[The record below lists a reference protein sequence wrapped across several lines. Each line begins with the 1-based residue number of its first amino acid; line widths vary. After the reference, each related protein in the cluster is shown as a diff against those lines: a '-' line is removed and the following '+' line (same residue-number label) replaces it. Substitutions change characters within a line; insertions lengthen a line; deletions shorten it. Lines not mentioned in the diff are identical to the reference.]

1 MVPDSRSG
9 AASVRRESRGKLMS
23 ANLTGRVVVV
33 TGGNSG
39 IGLALA
45 EGCAKAGADVA
56 IWGRRADRNEASAEK
71 LRAHGVRAL
80 GVVCDVSNEQQISEA
95 CRATVSELGRID
107 ACVASAGAPGYRT
120 PITEVSLEQWHSV
133 LQVSLDGVFLSY
145 REVVKQM
152 IEQGDGGAL
161 VGVSST
167 SAIHGAPGNHAYA
180 CAKSAILALTRSLA
194 VELARHK
201 IRVNAIVPGWTV
213 TEMAQ
218 RAYDNDHFREITTQ
232 RTPARRWADPSEF
245 EALGPF
251 LCDPTQTFHTGD
263 SVVVDGGY
271 TVF

>member
-1 MVPDSRSG
+1 
-9 AASVRRESRGKLMS
+9 MS
-23 ANLTGRVVVV
+23 ADLTGRVVVV

-39 IGLALA
+39 IGLGMAV
-45 EGCAKAGADVA
+45 GCAKAGADIAV
-56 IWGRRADRNEASAEK
+56 WSRRADRNEEAAEE
-71 LRAHGVRAL
+71 LRAHGVRAT
-80 GVVCDVSNEQQISEA
+80 GVVCDVSDEEQIVEA
-95 CRATVSELGRID
+95 CRTTVSELGRID
-107 ACVASAGAPGYRT
+107 ACVASAGSPGYRIRFT
-120 PITEVSLEQWHSV
+120 KVSLEEWRSV
-133 LQVSLDGVFLSY
+133 MNVSLDGVFLTY

-180 CAKSAILALTRSLA
+180 SAKAAMLSLTRALA

-201 IRVNAIVPGWTV
+201 IRANAVLPGWTL

-218 RAYDNDHFREITTQ
+218 PAYDNEGFREITTR
-232 RTPARRWADPSEF
+232 RTPARRWADPSDY

-251 LCDPTQTFHTGD
+251 LCDPTQSFHTGD

>member
-1 MVPDSRSG
+1 
-9 AASVRRESRGKLMS
+9 MS
-23 ANLTGRVVVV
+23 ANLEGRVVVV

-39 IGLALA
+39 IGLGMA
-45 EGCAKAGADVA
+45 EGCAKSGADIA
-56 IWGRRADRNEASAEK
+56 LWSRRGDRNEESAEK
-71 LRAHGVRAL
+71 LRAHGVNAV
-80 GVVCDVSNEQQISEA
+80 GVTCDVSDEEQIVQA
-95 CRATVSELGRID
+95 CHTTVSKLGRID
-107 ACVASAGAPGYRT
+107 ACVASAGAPGYDM
-120 PITEVSLEQWHSV
+120 PFTEVSLDQWHSV
-133 LQVSLDGVFLSY
+133 LKVSLDGVFLSY

-167 SAIHGAPGNHAYA
+167 SAIHGAQRNHAYA
-180 CAKSAILALTRSLA
+180 CAKTAMLGLTRALA

-201 IRVNAIVPGWTV
+201 IRVNAILPGWTV

-218 RAYDNDHFREITTQ
+218 AAFDNDRFREATTR
-232 RTPARRWADPSEF
+232 RTPVRRWATPSEF

-251 LCDPTQTFHTGD
+251 LCDPDQTFHTGD

>member
-1 MVPDSRSG
+1 
-9 AASVRRESRGKLMS
+9 MS
-23 ANLTGRVVVV
+23 ADLTGRVVVV

-39 IGLALA
+39 IGLGMA
-45 EGCAKAGADVA
+45 EGCAKAGADIA
-56 IWGRRADRNEASAEK
+56 LWGRRADRNEEAAER
-71 LRAHGVRAL
+71 LRAHGVRAI
-80 GVVCDVSNEQQISEA
+80 GVRCDVAEEEQIVDA

-107 ACVASAGAPGYRT
+107 SCVASAGAPGYSV
-120 PITEVSLEQWHSV
+120 PFVDVSLDLWHSV

-152 IEQGDGGAL
+152 IEQGEGGAL

-167 SAIHGAPGNHAYA
+167 SAIHGAQRNHAYA
-180 CAKSAILALTRSLA
+180 SAKTALLGLTRALA

-201 IRVNAIVPGWTV
+201 IRVNAILPGWTV

-218 RAYDNDHFREITTQ
+218 AAYDNTTFREATTR
-232 RTPARRWADPSEF
+232 RTPVRRWAAPAEF
-245 EALGPF
+245 EAVGAF
-251 LCDPTQTFHTGD
+251 LCDPAQTFHTGD